1 MSVQV
6 RHSNATVARWLAA
19 FAMAFALFGTAQ
31 PSMAQTGA
39 NCAWWAGGT
48 WPYFMN
54 ITAPAAGTS
63 WTPGST
69 RTITWTPTY
78 GYVGNNQYIEYSS
91 NDGTSWIGLATVS
104 SGTRSFNWV
113 LPLCI
118 TPSST
123 YRIRITEQGT
133 YWYNCPG
140 TSAQFS
146 IGSSTVFSSQP
157 QAQAVCVNT
166 PVTFTVGLVGSFS
179 LIEWRKDGM
188 PVASGTTSFTIPSVQ
203 LPDSGFYSVRV
214 VDACGRE
221 SVSNTARLTVR
232 VPPSIVTQP
241 AALTYACENS
251 VVTLNVVASGSL
263 LTYQWFQDGTPVP
276 GGTASTLTIPNAT
289 TTSSGSYTCTISGAC
304 QPSVTTNAA
313 VLNVIARPKITTEPQ
328 AQAVCPG
335 GATTLSVVATGSNL
349 SYQWTKNGANIP
361 GATGAA
367 LNLTNFTYDM
377 NGDYQCVVVSNVFNP
392 INCPVTAYSA
402 KVRVSGIRPPSVTQ
416 QPVGADVCL
425 GKSATLVAEADGFDL
440 QYQWYKDSVAIPNSN
455 QNALTITNIKPAQ
468 SGLYWCRVTGT
479 CGLNVNTDQVQVSAI
494 TSPAITAHPGD
505 KTVVLGNQLELTFT
519 AADVRQ
525 VQWYKNSKPIA
536 GATNQTF
543 TIPVVNKADAGV
555 YNAIITNTCGKATTN
570 YATVT
575 IKDPADDKPELT
587 MATNTADFGEIPIGY
602 EKDIT
607 LTNLIRNTGTA
618 VMQVNNVTVTGEGYS
633 IVSGNNTPFNLDP
646 GATST
651 VVVRSRPTDLGQRT
665 GALQVVTNAPAPTGT
680 VVLNAIS
687 VRRYSHAASLGFENV
702 ETSKSKELCLTLT
715 NTSNVDVT
723 LDAAS
728 ITGTDAAS
736 FSLVTTLPVT
746 ISAGGTKEVCV
757 TFAPTSIGGKS
768 ANLDITSSSGGNSS
782 LALSGTGIVLSSVN
796 ESGEVAGVSV
806 FPNPTTGAVVV
817 RSESPI
823 TSVDVM
829 NAAGQKV
836 MTINGSLS
844 SPNELRW
851 SGSDAQG
858 AAIPSGLYN
867 LVVRTATQTI
877 TLPVAVVR

>member
-19 FAMAFALFGTAQ
+19 FAMVVALFGTAQ

-54 ITAPAAGTS
+54 ITAPSAGTS

-91 NDGTSWIGLATVS
+91 NDGTSWVGLATVS
-104 SGTRSFNWV
+104 SGTRSYNWV

-118 TPSST
+118 SPSST

-146 IGSSTVFSSQP
+146 IGSSTVFSTQP

-179 LIEWRKDGM
+179 LIEWRKDGI

-221 SVSNTARLTVR
+221 SISSTAKLTVR

-241 AALTYACENS
+241 TAVTYACENS
-251 VVTLNVVASGSL
+251 VVTISVVASGSV
-263 LTYQWFQDGTPVP
+263 LTYQWFQNGTPVP
-276 GGTASTLTIPNAT
+276 GGTSATLTIPNAT
-289 TTSSGSYTCTISGAC
+289 TASSGTYTCTVSGAC

-313 VLNVIARPKITTEPQ
+313 VLNVVARPKITVEPQ

-335 GATTLSVVATGSNL
+335 GSTTLSIVATGTNL
-349 SYQWTKNGANIP
+349 SYQWTKNGTNIP
-361 GATGAA
+361 GANSAA
-367 LNLTNFTYDM
+367 LSLTNFSYDM
-377 NGDYQCVVVSNVFNP
+377 NGDYQCVISSSVTNP
-392 INCPVTAYSA
+392 TNCPVTSYSA
-402 KVRVSGIRPPSVTQ
+402 KVRVSGIRPPSITQ
-416 QPVGADVCL
+416 QPAGADVCL
-425 GKSATLVAEADGFDL
+425 GKSATLVAEAEGFDL
-440 QYQWYKDSVAIPNSN
+440 QYQWFKDSVAVPNSN
-455 QNALTITNIKPAQ
+455 QNALTISNIKPAQ
-468 SGLYWCRVTGT
+468 SGMYWCRVTGT

-494 TSPAITAHPGD
+494 TSPAITAHPAD
-505 KTVVLGNQLELTFT
+505 QTVVLGNQLELTFT

-525 VQWYKNSKPIA
+525 VQWFKNSKPIA
-536 GATNQTF
+536 GATSQTF
-543 TIPVVNKADAGV
+543 TIPAVTKADGGV

-587 MATNTADFGEIPIGY
+587 MATNMADFGEIPIGY
-602 EKDIT
+602 EKDVT
-607 LTNLIRNTGTA
+607 LTNLIKNSGTA
-618 VMQVNNVTVTGEGYS
+618 VMQVNNVTVTGEGFS
-633 IVSGNNTPFNLDP
+633 IVSGDNTPFNLDP

-680 VVLNAIS
+680 VVLNATS

-702 ETSKSKELCLTLT
+702 ETGKSKELCITLT

-728 ITGTDAAS
+728 ITGADAAS
-736 FSLVTTLPVT
+736 FSLVTAMPQT
-746 ISAGGTKEVCV
+746 ITAGGTKEICV
-757 TFAPTSIGGKS
+757 TFAPTSIGAKAAS
-768 ANLDITSSSGGNSS
+768 LDVTSSTGGNS
-782 LALSGTGIVLSSVN
+782 ALSLTGNGIVPTSVN
-796 ESGEVAGVSV
+796 ESGEIVGVSV
-806 FPNPTTGAVVV
+806 FPNPTTGSIVV
-817 RSESPI
+817 RAESPI

-829 NAAGQKV
+829 SAAGQKV

-844 SPNELRW
+844 TPTELRW
-851 SGSDAQG
+851 NGLNAQG
-858 AAIPSGLYN
+858 AAIPSGIYN
-867 LVVRTATQTI
+867 VVVRTATQTI
-877 TLPVAVVR
+877 TVPVAVVR